1 MTQNYLLSQKKIGFT
16 LIELL
21 VVVAIIAILA
31 ALLFPVFAQ
40 AKEAAKASSCLSNMK
55 QAGLG
60 LSMYEAD
67 NDDKIFFRTVS
78 AKSIGRTRVANPT
91 LMSTSLNSTLFDQEQ
106 WFTVLASYV
115 RSAAIWVCPSD
126 AAPTLSPDV
135 NGNSVIRRSYTV
147 SSAIEDLDG
156 SEIPE
161 SANTLVITEK
171 WSGKADTW
179 ADQMD
184 GDMLPQQFLPNEMNG
199 IADRHHNF
207 LNAAFFDGHAK
218 RSSPGLIWLSA
229 DLSGCRLI
237 HLLPAPTANLALAGN
252 NTGICD
258 QTMSVCGKGTPESYT
273 NRFTGTDPNLC
284 DSPFMLRQY

>member
-147 SSAIEDLDG
+147 SSAIEDLD
-156 SEIPE
+156 
-161 SANTLVITEK
+161 
-171 WSGKADTW
+171 
-179 ADQMD
+179 
-184 GDMLPQQFLPNEMNG
+184 
-199 IADRHHNF
+199 
-207 LNAAFFDGHAK
+207 
-218 RSSPGLIWLSA
+218 
-229 DLSGCRLI
+229 
-237 HLLPAPTANLALAGN
+237 
-252 NTGICD
+252 
-258 QTMSVCGKGTPESYT
+258 
-273 NRFTGTDPNLC
+273 
-284 DSPFMLRQY
+284 